1 VVAGRQT
8 QTQNE
13 RFNGNSGK
21 QTIRKQHTLTKTVN
35 RQGVTEK
42 KELIEEHKLGNKQ
55 HWTEW
60 THIEVIMVTKKWRE
74 YKQRKAC

>member
-55 HWTEW
+55 
-60 THIEVIMVTKKWRE
+60 
-74 YKQRKAC
+74 Q